1 MINCEV
7 CVHIKHD
14 SKSVYSARLLHEGMF
29 SNNFA
34 KLSLNFRDEV
44 SRYIPGSRELFSKI

>member
-7 CVHIKHD
+7 CVHLKHV
-14 SKSVYSARLLHEGMF
+14 SKSVDSAGLFYEGMF

-34 KLSLNFRDEV
+34 QLSLNFRDEV
-44 SRYIPGSRELFSKI
+44 SIYGSIYCKLLGG